1 MQPLPPLSDFLS
13 CIAEIHIKNTNKNN
27 NTKKFKCVYLQS
39 IHYQIFIHHIASIS
53 VFDKHHDD
61 NDDNDFNHGEE
72 GEKVIKYIIL
82 QNDVDNDVD
91 DKHDDHDDEEDD
103 DDNGNIR
110 SQFNLFLLG
119 R

>member
-1 MQPLPPLSDFLS
+1 MQMCPY
-13 CIAEIHIKNTNKNN
+13 IVNIT
-27 NTKKFKCVYLQS
+27 
-39 IHYQIFIHHIASIS
+39 

-61 NDDNDFNHGEE
+61 NDFNHGEE
-72 GEKVIKYIIL
+72 SDKVVKYITV
-82 QNDVDNDVD
+82 QNNVDNDVD
-91 DKHDDHDDEEDD
+91 DYDDEDND